1 MVANKGPLLTIAMA
15 LFGDTSFIQSR
26 QAHPQAY
33 ASVIDSNVPVEQ
45 VPTYAGSCVDLAPLG
60 ILLAGTS
67 GEDNSTNGLNYC
79 ITNTDGGVNGTDVN
93 TEIAQWLSNFNY
105 DQERVKNAIDAA
117 AFLATK
123 VWMQNSVSPTEKSLQ
138 VNFDLGTDTQI
149 PVISRGGIIFVSILL
164 GLYILMLIP
173 LAVYA
178 AWTPRW
184 TAQLDSF
191 AMMRI
196 GAAISD
202 KLPLT
207 VGQNKNTIR
216 SLGEISRWV
225 GDKSG
230 EKEPLGR
237 LGLGAGR
244 SLASRGNRRFEC
256 EEDDEEITAE
266 EKQASQR
273 RLQRGIER
281 GTRVDHA

>member
-1 MVANKGPLLTIAMA
+1 MA

-33 ASVIDSNVPVEQ
+33 ASVIDSNVPMEQ

-105 DQERVKNAIDAA
+105 DQERVKNAIDTA

-202 KLPLT
+202 NLPLT

-216 SLGEISRWV
+216 SL
-225 GDKSG
+225 
-230 EKEPLGR
+230 
-237 LGLGAGR
+237 
-244 SLASRGNRRFEC
+244 
-256 EEDDEEITAE
+256 DEVP
-266 EKQASQR
+266 
-273 RLQRGIER
+273 G
-281 GTRVDHA
+281 